1 MANTNQGT
9 TPLTPAMHHILLS
22 LLRGELHGYAIMQE
36 VEKLTEGSMRLGPGT
51 LYTTLP
57 KLVDAGLVGESAHK
71 IAEGEDERRRYYRLS
86 DSGRAAVLEETRR
99 LQRLVRYAGRH
110 AKVEA

>member
-1 MANTNQGT
+1 MTKTNPV
-9 TPLTPAMHHILLS
+9 TPSLTPAMHHILLS

-36 VEKLTEGSMRLGPGT
+36 VEKLTEGCMRLGPGT
-51 LYTTLP
+51 IYTTLP
-57 KLVDAGLVGESAHK
+57 KLVDAALVEESAHK
-71 IAEGEDERRRYYRLS
+71 IAEGDDERRRYYRLS

>member
-1 MANTNQGT
+1 MARTNPGT
-9 TPLTPAMHHILLS
+9 PALTPAMHHILLS

-57 KLVDAGLVGESAHK
+57 KLVDAGLVEESANK
-71 IAEGEDERRRYYRLS
+71 IAEGDDERRRYYRLS
-86 DSGRAAVLEETRR
+86 ESGREAVLEETRR
-99 LQRLVRYAGRH
+99 LQRLVRYVGRH
-110 AKVEA
+110 ARVEA